1 MKANIYKLEE
11 VIKASEQKLF
21 NVVSLFA
28 GCGGSS
34 TGYRLGGG
42 DVLAINE
49 FIPLAY
55 QSYAKNYPNTHIF
68 TNDIRELTG
77 KMILDQIG
85 LKVGELDI
93 LDGSPPCASF
103 SMVGIREE
111 GWGTERKYSD
121 TTQRVDDLFFEYARI
136 VKEIQPKV
144 FVAENV
150 KGLTIGSASNVLGSN
165 QMGMFGF
172 EEDTIYTTLVN
183 CGYNVRYKVLNA
195 KNYGVPQQRERLIF
209 IGVRKDIDAQIT
221 FPKGTREIVSIKDAF
236 EGLVNPENELKESS
250 MSEGKVKHIAYQLK
264 QGESGDKYVGE
275 KRKYFGLKRPFYDD
289 VCYTILARQGNKAA
303 ILHPIETRQL
313 TISEIKRIMSFPDDY
328 YVGDK
333 YIQKCERLGRAVA
346 PLMMKAISEHI
357 YETILKKIKNE
368 HYGLQID

>member
-1 MKANIYKLEE
+1 MKPIIYSLDDVK
-11 VIKASEQKLF
+11 KSSERKLF

-42 DVLAINE
+42 NVLAINE

-55 QSYAKNYPNTHIF
+55 QCYAKNYPETFIF
-68 TNDIRELTG
+68 TNDVRELSG
-77 KMILDQIG
+77 QQILEKIG
-85 LKVGELDI
+85 LGVGELDI

-103 SMVGIREE
+103 SMAGIREE
-111 GWGTERKYSD
+111 GWGTEKKYSD
-121 TTQRVDDLFFEYARI
+121 TTQRVDDLFFEYARL

-150 KGLTIGSASNVLGSN
+150 KGLTLGSASNLLGSN
-165 QMGMFGF
+165 QMGMFGY
-172 EEDTIYTTLVN
+172 EDDTIYTTLVN

-195 KNYGVPQQRERLIF
+195 KDYGVPQQRERLIF

-221 FPKGTREIVSIKDAF
+221 FPKGNRDIVTIREAF
-236 EGLVNPENELKESS
+236 EGLNNPENELKESS
-250 MSEGKVKHIAYQLK
+250 MSEGKVKEVAYQLK
-264 QGESGDKYVGE
+264 QGESGDKIT
-275 KRKYFGLKRPFYDD
+275 KTKYFGLKRPIFDD
-289 VCYTILARQGNKAA
+289 VCFTILARQGNKSS

-357 YETILKKIKNE
+357 YQTILNKLI
-368 HYGLQID
+368 

>member
-1 MKANIYKLEE
+1 MKPTIYKLDD
-11 VIKASEQKLF
+11 VKKSSDRKLF

-55 QSYAKNYPNTHIF
+55 QSYNKNYPETHIF
-68 TNDIRELTG
+68 TQDVRELSG
-77 KMILDQIG
+77 EMILNQIG

-93 LDGSPPCASF
+93 LDGSPFCASF
-103 SMVGIREE
+103 SMAGVREE
-111 GWGTERKYSD
+111 GWGKEKNYSD
-121 TTQRVDDLFFEYARI
+121 TTQRVDDLFFEYARL

-150 KGLTIGSASNVLGSN
+150 KGLTLGSASNLLGSN
-165 QMGMFGF
+165 QMGMFGD
-172 EEDTIYTTLVN
+172 EQDTIYHTLVN
-183 CGYNVRYKVLNA
+183 CGYNVRYKVLNG
-195 KNYGVPQQRERLIF
+195 KDFGVPQQRERLIF
-209 IGVRKDIDAQIT
+209 IGVRKDIDASIT
-221 FPKGTREIVSIKDAF
+221 FPKGNREIVTIRSAF
-236 EGLVNPENELKESS
+236 EGLINPENELLESS
-250 MSEGKVKHIAYQLK
+250 MSEGKVKDVAYKVK
-264 QGESGDKYVGE
+264 QGESGEKYA
-275 KRKYFGLKRPFYDD
+275 KNKYFGLKRPNYDD
-289 VCYTILARQGNKAA
+289 VCFTILARQGNKAA

-346 PLMMKAISEHI
+346 PLMMKAVSEHI
-357 YETILKKIKNE
+357 YETILKSIK
-368 HYGLQID
+368 

>member
-34 TGYRLGGG
+34 IGYRLSGGN
-42 DVLAINE
+42 VLAINE
-49 FIPLAY
+49 FIPSAY
-55 QSYAKNYPNTHIF
+55 ECYAKNYPETKIF
-68 TNDIRELTG
+68 TNDIRGLNGE
-77 KMILDQIG
+77 MILSAIG
-85 LKVGELDI
+85 LNVGELDI

-103 SMVGIREE
+103 SVAGIREE
-111 GWGTERKYSD
+111 GWGIEKKYSD
-121 TTQRVDDLFFEYARI
+121 TTQRVDDLFFEYARL

-150 KGLTIGSASNVLGSN
+150 KGLTLGSASNILGSN
-165 QMGMFGF
+165 QMGLFGD
-172 EEDTIYTTLVN
+172 EQDTIYHTLVN

-195 KNYGVPQQRERLIF
+195 KHYGVPQQRERLIF

-221 FPKGTREIVSIKDAF
+221 FPKGNRDIVTIKDAF
-236 EGLVNPENELKESS
+236 EGLVNTENELKESS
-250 MSEGKVKHIAYQLK
+250 MTEGKVKDVAYKLN
-264 QGESGDKYVGE
+264 QGESGEKYA
-275 KRKYFGLKRPFYDD
+275 KNKYFGLKRPILDD
-289 VCYTILARQGNKAA
+289 VCYTILARQGNKSS

-313 TISEIKRIMSFPDDY
+313 TIREIKRIMSFPDDY
-328 YVGDK
+328 YVGEK
-333 YIQKCERLGRAVA
+333 YIHKTERLGRAVA

-357 YETILKKIKNE
+357 YQTILEPLNLKN
-368 HYGLQID
+368 GKRNQM

>member
-1 MKANIYKLEE
+1 MKAHTYKLEE
-11 VIKASEQKLF
+11 VKLQSQKKLF

-34 TGYRLGGG
+34 TGYRLSGG

-55 QSYAKNYPNTHIF
+55 ESYRNNYPDTHIF
-68 TNDIRELTG
+68 TQDIRELNG
-77 KMILDQIG
+77 EMILNKIG
-85 LKVGELDI
+85 LKVGELDV

-103 SMVGIREE
+103 SVAGIREE
-111 GWGTERKYSD
+111 GWGIEKKYSD

-136 VKEIQPKV
+136 IKEIQPKV

-150 KGLTIGSASNVLGSN
+150 KGLTLGSASNLLGSN
-165 QMGMFGF
+165 QMGLFGD
-172 EEDTIYTTLVN
+172 EQDTIYHTLVN

-195 KNYGVPQQRERLIF
+195 KDYGVPQQRERLIF

-221 FPKGTREIVSIKDAF
+221 FPKGNREIVSIREAF

-250 MSEGKVKHIAYQLK
+250 MTEGKVKDVAYKLN
-264 QGESGDKYVGE
+264 QGESGEKYA
-275 KRKYFGLKRPFYDD
+275 KNKYFGLKRPIYDD

-303 ILHPIETRQL
+303 ILHPTDTRQL

-357 YETILKKIKNE
+357 YQTILKPIKNNA
-368 HYGLQID
+368 

>member
-1 MKANIYKLEE
+1 MKANIYKLED
-11 VIKASEQKLF
+11 VKKSSERKLF
-21 NVVSLFA
+21 KVVSLFA

-42 DVLAINE
+42 EILAINE
-49 FIPLAY
+49 FIPAAY
-55 QSYAKNYPNTHIF
+55 ESYRKNYPDTHIF
-68 TNDIRELTG
+68 TQDVRQLSG
-77 KMILDQIG
+77 QMILDKIG

-103 SMVGIREE
+103 SSAGIREE
-111 GWGTERKYSD
+111 GWGKEKEYSD
-121 TTQRVDDLFFEYARI
+121 TTQRVDDLFFEYARL

-150 KGLTIGSASNVLGSN
+150 KGLTLGSAMSILGSN
-165 QMGMFGF
+165 QMGLFG
-172 EEDTIYTTLVN
+172 EEQDTIYHTLVN
-183 CGYNVRYKVLNA
+183 CGYNVRYKLLNA
-195 KNYGVPQQRERLIF
+195 KDYGVPQQRERLIF

-221 FPKGTREIVSIKDAF
+221 YPKGNRDIVSIREAF

-250 MSEGKVKHIAYQLK
+250 MSEGKVKEVAYMLK
-264 QGESGDKYVGE
+264 QGESGDKYT
-275 KRKYFGLKRPFYDD
+275 KTKYFGLKRPIFDD
-289 VCYTILARQGNKAA
+289 VCFTILARQGNKSS

-328 YVGDK
+328 YVGEK
-333 YIQKCERLGRAVA
+333 YVQKTERLGRSVA

-357 YETILKKIKNE
+357 YETILKFTKNN
-368 HYGLQID
+368 YYIA